1 MCIRDR
7 DELTPGSCANSFS
20 IVRTWTFTDV
30 CGNESSV
37 SQNIAIND
45 NTVPVAPSAPADF
58 TGQCADDVPMP
69 IDLTAVDNCDGD
81 ITVSPTDELTPG
93 SCANNFT
100 IVRTWTF
107 TDVCGNASSVS
118 QTITVNDDIAP
129 VAPAAPATVTV
140 QCAADVPAAV
150 DLTAVDN
157 CDGDITVSPT
167 DVMTPGSC
175 ANNFTIVRTWTF
187 TDVCGNE
194 SSVSQNITINDN
206 TVPVAPSAP
215 ADFTG
220 QCSDDVPM
228 PCLLYTSPSPRDRT
242 RSRMPSSA

>member
-1 MCIRDR
+1 MYVATR
-7 DELTPGSCANSFS
+7 A
-20 IVRTWTFTDV
+20 V
-30 CGNESSV
+30 SV
-37 SQNIAIND
+37 KNIAIND
-45 NTVPVAPSAPADF
+45 NTVPVAPEAPTDF

-100 IVRTWTF
+100 IVRTW
-107 TDVCGNASSVS
+107 
-118 QTITVNDDIAP
+118 
-129 VAPAAPATVTV
+129 
-140 QCAADVPAAV
+140 
-150 DLTAVDN
+150 
-157 CDGDITVSPT
+157 
-167 DVMTPGSC
+167 M
-175 ANNFTIVRTWTF
+175 F

-228 PCLLYTSPSPRDRT
+228 PIDLTAMDNCDGDITVSPTDELTPGSCANNFTIVRTWTFTCLLYTSD
-242 RSRMPSSA
+242 AADE